1 MSSYSHLCLAG
12 KRSCYGRICLLE
24 VLVSIDLDCAGITED
39 PALSQVRSFFMQTQQ
54 AEMQAVKDH
63 FQEALAAEQQ
73 ALLSDIE
80 HMHA

>member
-1 MSSYSHLCLAG
+1 MLI
-12 KRSCYGRICLLE
+12 KF
-24 VLVSIDLDCAGITED
+24 VCAGVAED
-39 PALSQVRSFFMQTQQ
+39 PALTQVRSSFMQTQQ

-73 ALLSDIE
+73 ELLSDIE